1 MATDKKERKLIILQ
15 SLAGMLEERDAVK
28 ITTAELAKRSE
39 ISEAA
44 IYKHFPS
51 KRKIFEELVIFFE
64 DNIFPRISMM
74 KKEINPQDLSG
85 NIIALVLNF
94 CDKNNGFSKILTR
107 EAFTADESKINEKVS
122 IVFDKLNLEIK
133 QSLQEFEKVNKKKI
147 NLNITVAS
155 DLLLAC
161 LEGQI
166 QSFVRSK
173 FKKDINQSWKE
184 QWDFLAKVIYP
195 S

>member
-94 CDKNNGFSKILTR
+94 CEKNKGFSKILTR

>member
-1 MATDKKERKLIILQ
+1 MAKDKKERKLIILQ

-94 CDKNNGFSKILTR
+94 CDKNKGFAKILTR
-107 EAFTADESKINEKVS
+107 EAFTTDESKINEKVS

>member
-1 MATDKKERKLIILQ
+1 
-15 SLAGMLEERDAVK
+15 MLEERDAVK

-94 CDKNNGFSKILTR
+94 CDKNKGFSKILTR

>member
-1 MATDKKERKLIILQ
+1 MAKDKKERKLIILQ

-94 CDKNNGFSKILTR
+94 CDKNKGFSKILTR

>member
-94 CDKNNGFSKILTR
+94 CDKNKGFSKILTR